1 MENKIY
7 NELILKNKR
16 GAELKEADYL
26 VNKFFFNF
34 VDKCDFLQ
42 SFFQYFFFLEKNKG
56 DTIFDEGEEMKY
68 VYLIQ
73 EGEIEYILNDSIIG
87 LSNIIKKLCTQ
98 AKYTYLLSKYE
109 DEILRRFKREKSLNC
124 KKSFKIFTSSS
135 EHVIGLDEFFF
146 GIPKY
151 FQGKVVSNHLKLYAI
166 PIDKIK
172 KMFEKSFNLHV
183 LLENSTR
190 NKINILLDR
199 LIDIKN
205 TNFDLFGIKYMD
217 DKDTKTGI
225 VLPQIQGSETLNGK
239 DDFKGRKSGKRN
251 TVVSKSQ
258 YYMDFHT
265 IRPNVLTPGK
275 DINKESNNRENQKID
290 ITKSFKFPAKN
301 DLKFNIVTNKIKH
314 INSDRG
320 ASKDNIIF
328 EKSKNEDLKKISLFS
343 NFVKKI
349 DNENY
354 IHNFKINKNS
364 KLNDILEKS
373 SQYHSNYD
381 YSNI

>member
-1 MENKIY
+1 M
-7 NELILKNKR
+7 
-16 GAELKEADYL
+16 
-26 VNKFFFNF
+26 
-34 VDKCDFLQ
+34 
-42 SFFQYFFFLEKNKG
+42 EKNKG
-56 DTIFDEGEEMKY
+56 ETIFEEGEEMKY

-73 EGEIEYILNDSIIG
+73 EGEIEYIINDSIIG

-98 AKYTYLLSKYE
+98 AKFTYSLSKYE
-109 DEILRRFKREKSLNC
+109 DDILKRFKRDKSLNC
-124 KKSFKIFTSSS
+124 KKSFKIFKSSS

-190 NKINILLDR
+190 NKINILIDR

-217 DKDTKTGI
+217 DSDTKSSL
-225 VLPQIQGSETLNGK
+225 VLPQIQATETLTGK
-239 DDFKGRKSGKRN
+239 DNFRGRKSGKRN
-251 TVVSKSQ
+251 TIVSKSE
-258 YYMDFHT
+258 YYMDFQT
-265 IRPNVLTPGK
+265 IRPNVLTPVK
-275 DINKESNNRENQKID
+275 DKNKEFIKKENLKID
-290 ITKSFKFPAKN
+290 IAKTFKFPAKN
-301 DLKFNIVTNKIKH
+301 DLKFNIVTNKIWQ

-373 SQYHSNYD
+373 SQYHSSYD
-381 YSNI
+381 KSNM